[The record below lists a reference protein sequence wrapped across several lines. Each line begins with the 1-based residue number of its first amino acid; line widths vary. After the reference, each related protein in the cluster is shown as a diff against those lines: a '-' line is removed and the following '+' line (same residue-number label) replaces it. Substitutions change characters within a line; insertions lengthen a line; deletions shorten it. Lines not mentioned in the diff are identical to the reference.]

1 MNDAD
6 EIKSTKRDIAEVQKT
21 IDALNERLARKTQ
34 EVQIIQAISS
44 EINSTL
50 DIKRIYD
57 IVLQAMDEVFGFH
70 HAMVLLLDDGGETL
84 HVTAS
89 RGFDQSGVGAV
100 AKMGT
105 GVIGMVAK
113 KRRMMRLGNLR
124 AQRRYAGQ
132 VRDSIKASGGSVGEE
147 VPIPGLPDAGSQIA
161 IPLMVKD
168 RLIGVFAVESPQDN
182 AFDALDEVILK
193 IVSNQVA
200 TAIDNANAYA
210 QQAILTEAYSRFVPR
225 EFLAHLNKESI
236 VSVKLGDQVHGTM
249 TVLFADIRSFTTLSE
264 SMSPADTFA
273 FLNAYL
279 GMVAPVIRSHN
290 GFIDKYIG
298 DAIMA
303 IFPGSPTDAMRATT
317 AMHERLEL
325 YNESRKAKGRLP
337 IRIGI
342 GLHVGSLMLGVIG
355 FTDRMEG
362 TVISDSVNL
371 ASRIE
376 GLTGPYGAR
385 VLVSQ
390 QVLDGGLPEGI
401 CARFVDAVKVKGKNE
416 PVSLHELL
424 DPALPDAARKIATLD
439 AFGAAVEQYQARRF
453 AEAREAFQAIL
464 AQDPDDRTAQ
474 LYLSR
479 CQKLLDHGVPPEWSP
494 VTKLDSK

>member
-1 MNDAD
+1 
-6 EIKSTKRDIAEVQKT
+6 
-21 IDALNERLARKTQ
+21 
-34 EVQIIQAISS
+34 
-44 EINSTL
+44 
-50 DIKRIYD
+50 
-57 IVLQAMDEVFGFH
+57 
-70 HAMVLLLDDGGETL
+70 
-84 HVTAS
+84 
-89 RGFDQSGVGAV
+89 
-100 AKMGT
+100 
-105 GVIGMVAK
+105 MVAK

-132 VRDSIKASGGSVGEE
+132 VRDSIKAAGGTVGEE
-147 VPIPGLPDAGSQIA
+147 VPIPGLPDVGSQIA

-210 QQAILTEAYSRFVPR
+210 HQAVLTEAYSRFVPR

-236 VSVKLGDQVHGTM
+236 VSVKLGDQVQGTM

-273 FLNAYL
+273 FLNSYL
-279 GMVAPVIRSHN
+279 GMVAPVIRSCN

-303 IFPGSPTDAMRATT
+303 IFPGSPADAMRATT
-317 AMHERLEL
+317 AMHGRLEL
-325 YNESRKAKGRLP
+325 YNETRKAKGRAP

-342 GLHVGSLMLGVIG
+342 GLHMGSLMLGVIG

-385 VLVSQ
+385 VLVSA
-390 QVLDGGLPEGI
+390 QVLAGGLPEGLRS
-401 CARFVDAVKVKGKNE
+401 RFVDSVKVKGKNE

-424 DPALPDAARKIATLD
+424 DPALPDAARKVATIE
-439 AFGAAVEQYQARRF
+439 AFAAAVEHYQNQRF
-453 AEAREAFQAIL
+453 AQALEAFQGVS
-464 AQDPDDRTAQ
+464 AQDPEDRAARLYVDRCRQ
-474 LYLSR
+474 LLER
-479 CQKLLDHGVPPEWSP
+479 GVPEGWSP